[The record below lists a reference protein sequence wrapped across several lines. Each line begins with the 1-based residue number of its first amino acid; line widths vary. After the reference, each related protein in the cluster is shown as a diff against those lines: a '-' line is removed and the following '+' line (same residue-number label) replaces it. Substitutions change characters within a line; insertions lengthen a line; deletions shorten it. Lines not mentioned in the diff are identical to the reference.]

1 MGLGSFIKKAFK
13 PISRFVRSVGRRI
26 RKAAK
31 SFGKFMGKIG
41 VFGQLA
47 MSFLLPG
54 VGGMFAKMAQ
64 GMINYTGVASGIIN
78 GAGKFLNVAANVG
91 RNLKSAVGN
100 ITKGV
105 TGAIKNTLGA
115 VGDKLGIGKLIGKD
129 LSSYSFSNAGKSLQ
143 TMFTDVKGDLFG
155 PKGLFSKNTLTSTIE
170 SRAFDAQLEEGI
182 GRAID
187 SPFKPVDET
196 TKLGSEISG
205 QVQDITSKIDS
216 LDSLPVKQQTGM
228 FSDTMYQRPSE
239 GAGLFGKAPTVNV
252 EAAEEFINSYDVPQG
267 FDLSDPKKFEVDFKR
282 AEDFLGDQMGGK
294 TTTPSLLQ
302 QDTKSFSSSVKDH
315 VSKSFKE
322 ITDAVNDPDKFV
334 SFLKTKGG
342 EFGTTYATNLASNL
356 ADKQVFG
363 TPQAPTY
370 NVSQFQY
377 DATQPSVGS
386 LYDDTLFSAMQYKN
400 NMANGN
406 YYGNTAAWWD
416 WQRFS
421 SEARK

>member
-13 PISRFVRSVGRRI
+13 PISRLIRRVGRNI

-216 LDSLPVKQQTGM
+216 LDGLPVKQQTGM

-267 FDLSDPKKFEVDFKR
+267 FDLSDPKKFEGDFKR

-322 ITDAVNDPDKFV
+322 VTDAVNDPDKFV

-406 YYGNTAAWWD
+406 YYGSTAAWWD